1 MTPDLKEKYDNQ
13 VKELYAAIGKACVDF
28 EHVCHA
34 LRTGILQMLQA
45 HGLTNQK
52 VSQVMMAELTAQPL
66 LSIYQALI
74 AETLKLTEIEK
85 RICDQ
90 LCKQVKEELIKRRN
104 DIIHATWFVGWAG
117 CDDTDFSEASGHKWK
132 RGKSG
137 SIIKGEKQEAKDFL
151 LFAEECL
158 ETADHLMALPVIAL
172 AGDLKIERNYCI
184 NSEGKV
190 ARLPS
195 NDSEKPSSS

>member
-34 LRTGILQMLQA
+34 LRIAILQMLQA

-52 VSQVMMAELTAQPL
+52 VSQVMMAELTAWPL

-74 AETLKLTEIEK
+74 AETLELTEIEK
-85 RICDQ
+85 RVCKQ
-90 LCKQVKEELIKRRN
+90 LCTQVDKLIQRRN
-104 DIIHATWFVGWAG
+104 EIIHATWFVGWAG
-117 CDDTDFSEASGHKWK
+117 CDDTDFSEASGHRWK
-132 RGKSG
+132 RDKSG
-137 SIIKGEKQEAKDFL
+137 SEISVEKQEAKAFL
-151 LFAEECL
+151 LFAKECL

-172 AGDLKIERNYCI
+172 SGDLKIERNYCI

>member
-1 MTPDLKEKYDNQ
+1 MTPDLKEKYDHQ
-13 VKELYAAIGKACVDF
+13 EQELYAAIGKACVDF

-34 LRTGILQMLQA
+34 LRTAILQMLQA
-45 HGLTNQK
+45 HGLVNQK

-74 AETLKLTEIEK
+74 AETLVLTEIEK

-90 LCKQVKEELIKRRN
+90 LCKQVKGLIERRN
-104 DIIHATWFVGWAG
+104 GIIHATWFVGWAG

-137 SIIKGEKQEAKDFL
+137 SIIRGEKQEAKDFL

-158 ETADHLMALPVIAL
+158 ETANHVMFLPVIPL
-172 AGDLKIERNYCI
+172 LGDHKIERNYCI

-195 NDSEKPSSS
+195 DDSEKPSSS